1 MVTDLSAQRMF
12 HRAFLT
18 LAFEFLL
25 NSHSDNAT
33 HRFGFDSRCY
43 CLSAVEKRRVAL
55 PPDES

>member
-1 MVTDLSAQRMF
+1 MVTDLSAHMF

-43 CLSAVEKRRVAL
+43 CLSAVEKRRVTPP
-55 PPDES
+55 PPDET